1 LRYYPENRHIIPV
14 NAAGFRLLR
23 KKSGFLLMTLTD
35 STHISGTG
43 LQKYLEFAVP
53 LVSFG
58 FTGAGI
64 LLWQAGFRIDFQY
77 FAAGCLIG
85 SCILAYLAWVRPR
98 KDIVALSTPIY
109 GIIFFVMP
117 TDYDVGVIL
126 QLLYAFSLTL
136 LLVRLKY
143 RFGTAPLPG
152 AARKEGPLDHYI
164 VLVQPS
170 FPPDPEI
177 ARTAALMFIRFA
189 EGDYDT
195 AARFAFREVDTSLPA
210 GSGIVSRAFAIVAEQ
225 AAQTK
230 TGGAIPH
237 NFRRFVPEDVPFL
250 FHPAAA
256 GMDEELEYI
265 MALDNAL
272 LLLYAAGMTTR
283 DEDKKQALIHLQP
296 FAQKLC
302 GV

>member
-1 LRYYPENRHIIPV
+1 
-14 NAAGFRLLR
+14 
-23 KKSGFLLMTLTD
+23 MTLTD
-35 STHISGTG
+35 STPASGTG
-43 LQKYLEFAVP
+43 HQKYLEIAVP
-53 LVSFG
+53 LLSFG

-64 LLWQAGFRIDFQY
+64 LLWQAGIRINFQY

-117 TDYDVGVIL
+117 TDYDVGVTL

-152 AARKEGPLDHYI
+152 AAMKKGPLDHYMER
-164 VLVQPS
+164 VQPS
-170 FPPDPEI
+170 FSPLDTEI
-177 ARTAALMFIRFA
+177 ARTAALMFIHFGN
-189 EGDYDT
+189 GDYDI
-195 AARFAFREVDTSLPA
+195 AARLAFREVDTSLPA
-210 GSGIVSRAFAIVAEQ
+210 GSGVVSRAFAIVSEQ

-237 NFRRFVPEDVPFL
+237 NFKTFAPEDAPFL
-250 FHPAAA
+250 FHAAAA
-256 GMDEELEYI
+256 GTDEEQEY
-265 MALDNAL
+265 MAALDNAL
-272 LLLYAAGMTTR
+272 LLLYAAGMTTH
-283 DEDKKQALIHLQP
+283 DDDKMQALIQLRP